1 MISRLSLLAGIGIFT
16 AAALAAPPAPIVL
29 ARTPDPATL
38 IKGLIVDSFAGGGGA
53 SLGIEWALGRSP
65 DIAINHDAEAL
76 IMHEANH
83 PDTVHMTENVWKVDP
98 RAATGGKPVALLW
111 ASPDCRHHSK
121 AKGGAPVS
129 RSVRGLADV
138 VLVWADTVEPQ
149 VICMENVEE
158 WAQWGPLGED
168 GRPCPH
174 RKGWEFARW
183 VRALEAKG
191 YQVDFREIRCCNY
204 GSPTIRKRLFLV
216 ARCDGKP
223 ILWPEET
230 HAAPTDQRVAADE
243 RSAWLTA
250 ASDVIDWSIPCHS
263 IFLTKAEAKA
273 RGVNVVRPLA
283 PKTLSRVARGMKR
296 YVLDREE
303 PFIVTVNHGGD
314 EFRGQAVGEPF
325 RTVTRARDGHGLVSP
340 FIAAVSHGEM
350 GPNSKRWGKGARGG
364 DEPLGTVTRSNDHAV
379 VSPFVAY
386 AQQGGAVRD
395 PLAPLH
401 TVTASVKDQNQVV
414 VPYLVPRYGER
425 AGQEPRTRDVAEPA
439 PTIVPTGNGGDLAAV
454 FLAQHND
461 NRIGSDPAQP
471 APTVTTRGTQTHV
484 VAAYLAREFG
494 KSVGSDPEAPVGT
507 ITAGGG
513 GKTRVIAAWM
523 AQHNL
528 GMIGHEIDAPVSTI
542 LQQGSNQM
550 PVMAYLSPLQSQSSG
565 ADARAP
571 LGTVLADGNHHAV
584 VELPFVQAYYGE
596 GPQGH
601 AADEPLWTVPTK
613 ARFGPTKAIASIPP
627 FTEEMEARARQ
638 VAEFL
643 RAEGVWTGGEFVTVG
658 PYVVVDI
665 AMRMLTARELARAQG
680 FPDYY
685 DITAGGRLTDTA
697 QRHKIG
703 NSVCPHVAYHLV
715 RANLVDA
722 MAMPDVKR
730 RTKVKVV
737 VGPGL
742 PAGPQATLFD
752 QIAAGPA

>member
-29 ARTPDPATL
+29 ARAPDPATL

-76 IMHEANH
+76 MMHEANH

-138 VLVWADTVEPQ
+138 VLVWADTVEPH

-191 YQVDFREIRCCNY
+191 YQVDFREIRCCNF

-216 ARCDGKP
+216 ARRDGKP
-223 ILWPEET
+223 IMWPEPT
-230 HAAPTDQRVAADE
+230 HGAPDDPRVMAGE
-243 RSAWLTA
+243 LLPWRTA

-340 FIAAVSHGEM
+340 F
-350 GPNSKRWGKGARGG
+350 
-364 DEPLGTVTRSNDHAV
+364 
-379 VSPFVAY
+379 VAY

-401 TVTASVKDQNQVV
+401 TVTASAKDQNQIV

-425 AGQEPRTRDVAEPA
+425 AGQEPRIRDVAGPA

-513 GKTRVIAAWM
+513 GKTR
-523 AQHNL
+523 
-528 GMIGHEIDAPVSTI
+528 
-542 LQQGSNQM
+542 
-550 PVMAYLSPLQSQSSG
+550 VMAYLSPLQSQSSG

-627 FTEEMEARARQ
+627 FTEEMEARSRQ

-643 RAEGVWTGGEFVTVG
+643 RAEGVWTGGEFATVG

-730 RTKVKVV
+730 RTKAKVV

>member
-1 MISRLSLLAGIGIFT
+1 MVSLNALMAATGLFTDAVLAV
-16 AAALAAPPAPIVL
+16 PRAPIVL
-29 ARTPDPATL
+29 PRQPEPAPPL
-38 IKGLIVDSFAGGGGA
+38 KGLIVDSFAGGGGA

-65 DIAINHDAEAL
+65 DIAINHDPEAL
-76 IMHEANH
+76 MMHEANH
-83 PDTVHMTENVWKVDP
+83 PDTVHLTENIWKVDP
-98 RAATGGKPVALLW
+98 RAATGGQPVTLLW

-138 VLVWADTVEPQ
+138 VLVWADTVEPL

-216 ARCDGKP
+216 ARRDGKP

-230 HAAPTDQRVAADE
+230 HAAPTDPRVAAGE
-243 RSAWLTA
+243 RSAWCTA
-250 ASDVIDWSIPCHS
+250 AADVIDWSIPCHS
-263 IFLTKAEAKA
+263 VFMSKADAKA
-273 RGVNVVRPLA
+273 AKVNVVRPLA
-283 PKTLSRVARGMKR
+283 DKTMTRIARGMKR

-303 PFIVTVNHGGD
+303 PFIVTMNHGG
-314 EFRGQAVGEPF
+314 EGFRGQGVAEPF
-325 RTVTRARDGHGLVSP
+325 KTVTSARDAHGLVRPFLAGVGGRMGQSAPRPTSAPYHTATTKPDTVLVSP
-340 FIAAVSHGEM
+340 FM
-350 GPNSKRWGKGARGG
+350 
-364 DEPLGTVTRSNDHAV
+364 
-379 VSPFVAY
+379 AY

-395 PLAPLH
+395 PLAPMH
-401 TVTASVKDQNQVV
+401 TITASAKDQNQVV
-414 VPYLVPRYGER
+414 VPFLVPRYGER
-425 AGQEPRTRDVAEPA
+425 PGQEPRTRDVSEPA

-461 NRIGSDPAQP
+461 NRIGSDAAQP

-484 VAAYLAREFG
+484 IAAAIAEMYGRSAARDVADPLSTVTG
-494 KSVGSDPEAPVGT
+494 KAPQA
-507 ITAGGG
+507 I
-513 GKTRVIAAWM
+513 IAAWM
-523 AQHNL
+523 ARHY
-528 GMIGHEIDAPVSTI
+528 GGPREGAPGHPVDEPVSTVMGA
-542 LQQGSNQM
+542 GSHQM
-550 PVMAYLSPLQSQSSG
+550 PVIAYLSPMQSQSSG
-565 ADARAP
+565 ADPAAP
-571 LGTVLADGNHHAV
+571 LGTVLSCGNHHAV
-584 VELPFVQAYYGE
+584 VEMPFVQAYYGE
-596 GPQGH
+596 GPQGQP
-601 AADEPLWTVPTK
+601 ADAPLWTVPTRS
-613 ARFGPTKAIASIPP
+613 RFGPTKAVASVPP
-627 FTEEMEARARQ
+627 FTKEMEARARQ

-643 RAEGVWTGGEFVTVG
+643 RAEGVWSGGEFVTVG

-680 FPDYY
+680 FPEYY

-703 NSVCPHVAYHLV
+703 NSVCPHAAYHLV

-730 RTKVKVV
+730 RPRAKIVM
-737 VGPGL
+737 GPGL
-742 PAGPQATLFD
+742 PAGPSVSMFD
-752 QIAAGPA
+752 KIAAGPA

>member
-1 MISRLSLLAGIGIFT
+1 MA
-16 AAALAAPPAPIVL
+16 
-29 ARTPDPATL
+29 DPVAN
-38 IKGLIVDSFAGGGGA
+38 GLIIDSFAGGGGA

-76 IMHEANH
+76 MMHEANH

-138 VLVWADTVEPQ
+138 VHLWVDTVRPQ
-149 VICMENVEE
+149 VICLENVEE

-183 VRALEAKG
+183 VRALEDKG
-191 YQVDFREIRCCNY
+191 YQVDYRELRACDF
-204 GSPTIRKRLFLV
+204 GAPTIRKRLFLV

-223 ILWPEET
+223 ILWPEPT
-230 HAAPTDQRVAADE
+230 HGAPTDPRVISGE
-243 RSAWLTA
+243 MLPWRTA
-250 ASDVIDWSIPCHS
+250 ASDVIDWSLPCHS

-273 RGVNVVRPLA
+273 GGLKVVRPLA
-283 PKTLSRVARGMKR
+283 PKTLSRIARGMKR
-296 YVLDREE
+296 YMLDREE

-325 RTVTRARDGHGLVSP
+325 RTVTRGRDGHGLVQP
-340 FIAAVSHGEM
+340 FLAGVGGRM
-350 GPNSKRWGKGARGG
+350 GQSAPRPTMAPYHTATTKP
-364 DEPLGTVTRSNDHAV
+364 DTVL

-401 TVTASVKDQNQVV
+401 TVTASAKDQNQVV

-425 AGQEPRTRDVAEPA
+425 PGQEPRTRDAAEPA
-439 PTIVPTGNGGDLAAV
+439 PTVVPTGNGGDLAAV

-461 NRIGSDPAQP
+461 NRIGSEAEAP

-494 KSVGSDPEAPVGT
+494 RSIGSDAEAPVGT

-513 GKTRVIAAWM
+513 GKTRVVAAWM
-523 AQHNL
+523 AQQNT
-528 GMIGHEIDAPVSTI
+528 GMVGHEIDTPVSTI

-550 PVMAYLSPLQSQSSG
+550 PVMAYLSPLQSQSNG
-565 ADARAP
+565 ADAQAP
-571 LGTVLADGNHHAV
+571 LGAVLSCGNHHAV
-584 VELPFVQAYYGE
+584 VQLPFVQAYYGE
-596 GPQGH
+596 GTQGQSVG
-601 AADEPLWTVPTK
+601 EPMWTVPTRD
-613 ARFGPTKAIASIPP
+613 RFGATAAIAGAPP
-627 FTEEMEARARQ
+627 FTKDMEDRARQ

-703 NSVCPHVAYHLV
+703 NSVSPYPAHALLH
-715 RANLVDA
+715 ANLVEA

-730 RTKVKVV
+730 RTKAKVA

-742 PAGPQATLFD
+742 PAGPQQSMFD
-752 QIAAGPA
+752 KIAAGPA

>member
-1 MISRLSLLAGIGIFT
+1 MISTTALLAGLGAFT
-16 AAALAAPPAPIVL
+16 AAAFSAAAPILLPRHAEPAALV
-29 ARTPDPATL
+29 
-38 IKGLIVDSFAGGGGA
+38 KGLIVDSFAGGGGA

-76 IMHEANH
+76 MMHEANH

-98 RAATGGKPVALLW
+98 RAATGGRPVALLW

-138 VLVWADTVEPQ
+138 VHLWVDTVRPQ
-149 VICMENVEE
+149 VICLENVEE
-158 WAQWGPLGED
+158 WAQWGPLGDD

-183 VRALEAKG
+183 VRALENKG
-191 YQVDFREIRCCNY
+191 YQVDYRELRACDF
-204 GSPTIRKRLFLV
+204 GAPTIRKRLFLV

-223 ILWPEET
+223 ILWPEPT
-230 HAAPTDQRVAADE
+230 HGAPTDPRVIAGE
-243 RSAWLTA
+243 LLPWRTA
-250 ASDVIDWSIPCHS
+250 ASDVIDWTLPCHS

-273 RGVNVVRPLA
+273 GGIKVVRPLA
-283 PKTLSRVARGMKR
+283 SKTLSRIARGMKR

-303 PFIVTVNHGGD
+303 PFIVTVNHGG
-314 EFRGQAVGEPF
+314 QAIGEPF
-325 RTVTRARDGHGLVSP
+325 RTVTRAPDGHGLVQP
-340 FIAAVSHGEM
+340 FIMTMRNA
-350 GPNSKRWGKGARGG
+350 GKPWTDAR
-364 DEPLGTVTRSNDHAV
+364 EPTHTVTAGGAGLSL

-401 TVTASVKDQNQVV
+401 TVTASAKDQNQVV

-425 AGQEPRTRDVAEPA
+425 PGQEPRTRDAAEPA
-439 PTIVPTGNGGDLAAV
+439 PTVVPTGNGGDLAAV

-461 NRIGSDPAQP
+461 NRIGSEAEAP

-494 KSVGSDPEAPVGT
+494 KSIGSDPEAPVGT
-507 ITAGGG
+507 VTAGGG
-513 GKTRVIAAWM
+513 GKTRVVAAWI
-523 AQHNL
+523 ARHY
-528 GMIGHEIDAPVSTI
+528 GGPREGAPGHPADEPVSTVMGA
-542 LQQGSNQM
+542 GSHQM
-550 PVMAYLSPLQSQSSG
+550 PVMAYLSHAFTSNTAGGQGSPAEPLK
-565 ADARAP
+565 
-571 LGTVLADGNHHAV
+571 TILASGNHHAV
-584 VELPFVQAYYGE
+584 VQLPFVQAYYGE
-596 GPQGH
+596 GTQGQSVG
-601 AADEPLWTVPTK
+601 EPMWTVPTRD
-613 ARFGPTKAIASIPP
+613 RFGATAAIASAPP
-627 FTEEMEARARQ
+627 FTKEMEARARQ

-643 RAEGVWTGGEFVTVG
+643 RAEGVWNGGEFVTVG

-665 AMRMLTARELARAQG
+665 AMRMLTARELGRAQG

-685 DITAGGRLTDTA
+685 DLTAGGRLTDTA

-703 NSVCPHVAYHLV
+703 NSVSPYPAHALLH
-715 RANLVDA
+715 ANLVEA

-730 RTKVKVV
+730 RPKAKVA

-742 PAGPQATLFD
+742 PAGPQASIFD
-752 QIAAGPA
+752 KIAAGPA

>member
-1 MISRLSLLAGIGIFT
+1 MTSHRALLAGIGLFT
-16 AAALAAPPAPIVL
+16 AAVLSAAPAPAQLP
-29 ARTPDPATL
+29 RQPDPAAL

-65 DIAINHDAEAL
+65 DIAINHDPEAL
-76 IMHEANH
+76 MMHEANH
-83 PDTVHMTENVWKVDP
+83 PDTVHLTENIWKVDP
-98 RAATGGKPVALLW
+98 RAATGGQPVTLLW

-138 VLVWADTVEPQ
+138 VLVWADTVEPL

-216 ARCDGKP
+216 ARRDGKP

-230 HAAPTDQRVAADE
+230 HAAPTDPRVAAGE
-243 RSAWLTA
+243 RSAWCTA
-250 ASDVIDWSIPCHS
+250 AADVIDWSIPCHS
-263 IFLTKAEAKA
+263 IFMTKAEAKA
-273 RGVNVVRPLA
+273 AKVNVVRPLA
-283 PKTLSRVARGMKR
+283 DKTMTRIARGMKR

-303 PFIVTVNHGGD
+303 PFIVTTNHGG
-314 EFRGQAVGEPF
+314 EGFRGQGAGEPF
-325 RTVTRARDGHGLVSP
+325 KTVTSARDAHGLVSP
-340 FIAAVSHGEM
+340 LLMTMRNSGKPWTAVE
-350 GPNSKRWGKGARGG
+350 
-364 DEPLGTVTRSNDHAV
+364 EPTHTVTAGGAGLSV
-379 VSPFVAY
+379 VAPFVAY

-395 PLAPLH
+395 PLAPVH
-401 TVTASVKDQNQVV
+401 TITASAKDQNQVV
-414 VPYLVPRYGER
+414 VPFLVPRYGER
-425 AGQEPRTRDVAEPA
+425 PGQEPRTRDVAAPA
-439 PTIVPTGNGGDLAAV
+439 PTIVPTGNGGDVAAV

-471 APTVTTRGTQTHV
+471 APMVTTRGTQTHV
-484 VAAYLAREFG
+484 VAA
-494 KSVGSDPEAPVGT
+494 
-507 ITAGGG
+507 
-513 GKTRVIAAWM
+513 WM
-523 AQHNL
+523 ARHY
-528 GMIGHEIDAPVSTI
+528 GGPREGAPGHAVDGPVSTVMGA
-542 LQQGSNQM
+542 GSHQM
-550 PVMAYLSPLQSQSSG
+550 PVMAYLSAAFTSNTAGGQGAPDKPLK
-565 ADARAP
+565 
-571 LGTVLADGNHHAV
+571 TILAAGNHHHV

-601 AADEPLWTVPTK
+601 AADEPLWTVPTR
-613 ARFGPTKAIASIPP
+613 ARFGPTKAVASVPP
-627 FTEEMEARARQ
+627 FTKEMEARARQ

-643 RAEGVWTGGEFVTVG
+643 RAEGVWDGGEFVTVG

-680 FPDYY
+680 FPEYY

-703 NSVCPHVAYHLV
+703 NSVCPHAAYHLV

-730 RTKVKVV
+730 RPRAKIVM
-737 VGPGL
+737 GPGL
-742 PAGPQATLFD
+742 PAGAQPSMFD
-752 QIAAGPA
+752 RIAAGPA

>member
-1 MISRLSLLAGIGIFT
+1 MAAINAILAGTGFFT
-16 AAALAAPPAPIVL
+16 AQALAVPPAPIVVPK
-29 ARTPDPATL
+29 APDPVAE
-38 IKGLIVDSFAGGGGA
+38 IRGLIVDSFAGGGGA

-65 DIAINHDAEAL
+65 DIAINHDPDAL
-76 IMHEANH
+76 MMHETNH
-83 PDTVHMTENVWKVDP
+83 PETLHLTENVWKVDP
-98 RAATGGKPVALLW
+98 VAVTKGQPVALLW

-149 VICMENVEE
+149 VIAMENVEE

-168 GRPCPH
+168 GRPCPY
-174 RKGWEFARW
+174 RKGWEFERW
-183 VRALEAKG
+183 VRALESRG
-191 YQVDFREIRCCNY
+191 YAVEFREIRCCNY
-204 GSPTIRKRLFLV
+204 GSPTIRKRLFLI
-216 ARCDGKP
+216 ARRDGKP
-223 ILWPEET
+223 ILWPAET
-230 HAAPTDQRVAADE
+230 HAAPTDPRVTAGAL
-243 RSAWLTA
+243 SPWGTA
-250 ASDVIDWSIPCHS
+250 AADVIDWSIECHS
-263 IFLTKAEAKA
+263 IFLTKAEAKG

-283 PKTLSRVARGMKR
+283 PKTMTRIARGMKR
-296 YVLDREE
+296 YVLDREQ

-314 EFRGQAVGEPF
+314 GFRGQGPDEPF
-325 RTVTRARDGHGLVSP
+325 RTVTRARDGHGL
-340 FIAAVSHGEM
+340 
-350 GPNSKRWGKGARGG
+350 
-364 DEPLGTVTRSNDHAV
+364 

-401 TVTASVKDQNQVV
+401 TITASSKDQNQIV

-425 AGQEPRTRDVAEPA
+425 RGQDPRTRDVAEPA

-454 FLAQHND
+454 YLAQHND
-461 NRIGSDPAQP
+461 NRIGSDGEAP

-484 VAAYLAREFG
+484 VAA
-494 KSVGSDPEAPVGT
+494 
-507 ITAGGG
+507 
-513 GKTRVIAAWM
+513 WM
-523 AQHNL
+523 AQHNTD
-528 GMIGHEIDAPVSTI
+528 MVGHDVRSPVSTI
-542 LQQGSNQM
+542 VQKGITQA
-550 PVMAYLSPLQSQSSG
+550 PVMAYLSPMQSQSSG
-565 ADARAP
+565 ADPQAP

-584 VELPFVQAYYGE
+584 VEMPFVQAYYGE

-601 AADEPLWTVPTK
+601 GADEPMWTVPTR
-613 ARFGPTKAIASIPP
+613 ARFGPTKAIASVPP
-627 FTEEMEARARQ
+627 FTEDMRDRARQ

-703 NSVCPHVAYHLV
+703 NSVCPHVAYHIV
-715 RANLVDA
+715 HANLVEA
-722 MAMPDVKR
+722 MQLPDVKR
-730 RTKVKVV
+730 RQRAMVM

-742 PAGPQATLFD
+742 PVGPQPSMFD
-752 QIAAGPA
+752 KIAAGPA